1 MTMENKG
8 AEFVPAKKCD
18 LYIAAM
24 GDKAREK
31 SVVMAKQLRD
41 EGYRAEFD
49 TMNRGIK
56 PQMKYSNKIG
66 AAFVIVLGDNEL
78 ESGTAKLKNMASG
91 EQTDIAL
98 DDKFIDNFSNI
109 FVANMFEAE
118 M

>member
-1 MTMENKG
+1 MKAFQLANLLRNEG
-8 AEFVPAKKCD
+8 FFAQSD
-18 LYIAAM
+18 LM
-24 GDKAREK
+24 GRSVKA
-31 SVVMAKQLRD
+31 
-41 EGYRAEFD
+41 
-49 TMNRGIK
+49 
-56 PQMKYSNKIG
+56 QMKYANKIG

>member
-1 MTMENKG
+1 
-8 AEFVPAKKCD
+8 
-18 LYIAAM
+18 
-24 GDKAREK
+24 
-31 SVVMAKQLRD
+31 
-41 EGYRAEFD
+41 
-49 TMNRGIK
+49 MNRGIK
-56 PQMKYSNKIG
+56 PQMKYANKIG